1 MFLETHEKSCKIIW
15 LCDKHWLNRNS
26 WWTFASRLPNPQ
38 IKKSDSCHQV
48 SGVTA
53 FQHLCN
59 WIPLL
64 AILTKLWIANH
75 KSWHPSP
82 QSNGEITWDRATNQ
96 IYFHPSMSVKFHPKE
111 DLGVDWPWLEE
122 VSKKAGVGLKKL
134 EEGGTRFQ
142 KKRRQLISIIL
153 CCNASV
159 LLTTQGSSSWWL
171 DTIPS
176 EVSGSLSITKMC
188 SLLKLQGNIGCECS
202 TIIDLEPVELHYHSL
217 DSRSDLHDLLIHA
230 MLR

>member
-1 MFLETHEKSCKIIW
+1 MLCVPKAAIYKINIRLYSWKRIKNLAKSFDCAINTDTTPV
-15 LCDKHWLNRNS
+15 LA
-26 WWTFASRLPNPQ
+26 ASSTATADEILQTVGFQNPNPQ

-59 WIPLL
+59 RIPLL

-111 DLGVDWPWLEE
+111 DLGVD
-122 VSKKAGVGLKKL
+122 
-134 EEGGTRFQ
+134 
-142 KKRRQLISIIL
+142 
-153 CCNASV
+153 
-159 LLTTQGSSSWWL
+159 
-171 DTIPS
+171 
-176 EVSGSLSITKMC
+176 
-188 SLLKLQGNIGCECS
+188 
-202 TIIDLEPVELHYHSL
+202 
-217 DSRSDLHDLLIHA
+217 
-230 MLR
+230 